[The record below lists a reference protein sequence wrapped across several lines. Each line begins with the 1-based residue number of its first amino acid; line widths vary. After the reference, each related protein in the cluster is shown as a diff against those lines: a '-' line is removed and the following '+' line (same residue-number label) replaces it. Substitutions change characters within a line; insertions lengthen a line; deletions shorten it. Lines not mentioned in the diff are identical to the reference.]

1 MRISNKLSLAVLLG
15 LTPLALQADDLT
27 LSGGNARLTG
37 TVRAINEAG
46 VMELS
51 TELSTEPLYL
61 KNGAV
66 DKVAFTSQQAPTET
80 PSALV
85 ELANGDLLPLD
96 IESLDETKLV
106 AVSPDAGRLEIP
118 REALYSLQMGVE
130 TRKVVY
136 SGPRN
141 LEEWAGDKD
150 FKNWTFENRSLVAN
164 GPAEA
169 SMKVALPE
177 RFILRFTLKWQPKQ
191 SPNFQFFFA
200 DPLKDIGESVDRYRL
215 QFGGAGFEIKRE
227 ASKGK
232 RYTTVILLNR
242 TPNQYVTRELQVEVR
257 VDRRA
262 ARIQLYLNGEPEGE
276 FFDPIPTVPTG
287 SGLMLLS
294 NTQNGVP
301 QEVSNIEVL
310 ELDDSRGR
318 HRAED
323 RGDPKMD
330 SLISRE
336 DERFSG
342 KLLEIR
348 KQGEGKNVI
357 FRMESDFQENPEEI
371 PGSAVSTVFFAKKD
385 AKDEDPAGPPFVL
398 RLHGKGSLRVA
409 SCRFDGNDVTA
420 VHPLLGPLQFRKE
433 GILAMERV
441 DPKPADKPEP

>member
-15 LTPLALQADDLT
+15 LTPLASQADDLT

-51 TELSTEPLYL
+51 TELSAEPLFL

-66 DKVAFTSQQAPTET
+66 DKVAFTSKEAPTDT

-96 IESLDETKLV
+96 IESLDENKLV

-118 REALYSLQMGVE
+118 REALSSLQVGVE
-130 TRKVVY
+130 RRKVVY

-164 GPAEA
+164 GPAQA
-169 SMKVALPE
+169 AMKVALPE
-177 RFILRFTLKWQPKQ
+177 QFVLRFTLKWQPKQ

-200 DPLKDIGESVDRYRL
+200 DPMKEKGEAVDRYYL
-215 QFGGAGFEIKRE
+215 QFGGAGLEIKRE

-232 RYTTVILLNR
+232 RYNTVILLNR

-276 FFDPIPTVPTG
+276 FFDPVPTVPSG
-287 SGLMLLS
+287 SGLMLVS

-323 RGDPKMD
+323 RGDPKLD

-336 DERFSG
+336 DDRFSG

-348 KQGEGKNVI
+348 KQGEGKNVV
-357 FRMESDFQENPEEI
+357 FRMKSDFQENPEEI
-371 PGSAVSTVFFAKKD
+371 PDSEVSTVFFAKKD
-385 AKDEDPAGPPFVL
+385 GKAADPAGPPFVL

-409 SCRFDGNDVTA
+409 SCRFTENEVTA
-420 VHPLLGPLQFRKE
+420 IHPLLGALQFRRE

>member
-1 MRISNKLSLAVLLG
+1 MRISNKLRLAMLLG
-15 LTPLALQADDLT
+15 LSPLALQADDIT

-51 TELSTEPLYL
+51 TELSNEPLFL

-66 DKVAFTSQQAPTET
+66 DHVSFTSKTASAELPA
-80 PSALV
+80 ALV

-96 IESLDETKLV
+96 IESLDDKKLV

-118 REALYSLQMGVE
+118 REALSSLQLGVE
-130 TRKVVY
+130 HRKVVY

-150 FKNWTFENRSLVAN
+150 FKSWTFENKSLVAN
-164 GPAEA
+164 GPAQA
-169 SMKVALPE
+169 SLKLAMPE
-177 RFILRFTLKWQPKQ
+177 RFVLRFTLNWQAKQ
-191 SPNFQFFFA
+191 SPNFQIYFA
-200 DPLKDIGESVDRYRL
+200 DPLMGKGEAVDRYYL
-215 QFGGAGFEIKRE
+215 QFGGAGLEIKRE
-227 ASKGK
+227 ASRGK
-232 RYTTVILLNR
+232 RYNTVILLNR
-242 TPNQYVTRELQVEVR
+242 TPNQYINRELQVEVR
-257 VDRRA
+257 VDRQA

-276 FFDPIPTVPTG
+276 FFDPIPNVPTG
-287 SGLMLLS
+287 SGLMLIS

-323 RGDPKMD
+323 RGDAKVD

-342 KLLEIR
+342 KLLDIR
-348 KQGEGKNVI
+348 RDGDGKKLV
-357 FRMESDFQENPEEI
+357 FRIKSDFQEKPEEI
-371 PGSAVSTVFFAKKD
+371 PDSEISTLFFAKKD
-385 AKDEDPAGPPFVL
+385 GAKPDPKDHPFVL

-409 SCRFDGNDVTA
+409 SCRFTENEVTA
-420 VHPLLGPLQFRKE
+420 VHPLLGALQIRRE

-441 DPKPADKPEP
+441 DSQPADLPEP

>member
-1 MRISNKLSLAVLLG
+1 MRISNQLRLAVLLG
-15 LTPLALQADDLT
+15 IAPLAARADDLT
-27 LSGGNARLTG
+27 LFGGNARLTG
-37 TVRAINEAG
+37 TVRAIDEAG

-51 TELSTEPLYL
+51 TELSTEPLFL

-66 DKVAFTSQQAPTET
+66 DRVEFTSKEESGKS

-85 ELANGDLLPLD
+85 ELANGDLLPLE
-96 IESLDETKLV
+96 IEGLDDSRLV

-118 REALYSLQMGVE
+118 REALSSLQMGVE

-164 GPAEA
+164 GPAQA
-169 SMKVALPE
+169 AMKVALPE
-177 RFILRFTLKWQPKQ
+177 RFVLRFTLKWQAKQ
-191 SPNFQFFFA
+191 SPNFQFYFA
-200 DPLKDIGESVDRYRL
+200 DPLKEKGEAVDRYYL
-215 QFGGAGFEIKRE
+215 QFGGAGLEIKRE

-232 RYTTVILLNR
+232 RYNPVILLNR
-242 TPNQYVTRELQVEVR
+242 TPNQYITRELQVEAR

-276 FFDPIPTVPTG
+276 FFDPIPNVPTG
-287 SGLMLLS
+287 SGLMVVS

-323 RGDPKMD
+323 RGDPKVD

-336 DERFSG
+336 DDRFSG
-342 KLLEIR
+342 SLLEIR
-348 KQGEGKNVI
+348 KQGDGKKVL
-357 FRMESDFQENPEEI
+357 FRMKSDFQENPEEI
-371 PGSAVSTVFFAKKD
+371 PDSEVSTVFFAKKEI
-385 AKDEDPAGPPFVL
+385 KETDPAGSPFVL
-398 RLHGKGSLRVA
+398 HLHGKGSLRVA
-409 SCRFDGNDVTA
+409 SCRFAGNEVTA
-420 VHPLLGPLQFRKE
+420 VHPLLGTLRIRRE

-441 DPKPADKPEP
+441 DPKSPDKPEP